1 MLGPVTLRG
10 TPVEQ
15 RATLPDGRAATVRVG
30 ILPDPYVDSRQ
41 VDTVSVELLL
51 DGQHAAFVNTV
62 LEPEQEIEARRLARE
77 IARRLEEGRLAPT
90 AGAIEPLADEL
101 R

>member
-15 RATLPDGRAATVRVG
+15 RATLPDGRTATVRVG
-30 ILPDPYVDSRQ
+30 LLPDPYLDPRQ

-51 DGQHAAFVNTV
+51 DGEHAAFVNTV
-62 LEPEQEIEARRLARE
+62 LEPEQETEARQLARE